1 MSGKQ
6 CGKVPRMSYE
16 LENCKRER
24 EGAALGIEA
33 VAVSARNRGASFSSG
48 GVHQAS
54 PLFPAIQAF
63 QSSVH
68 NARTKMSNQ
77 RTRGRKKKLWN
88 QENRTA
94 AVIDTRPLTW
104 LPGCRPYIPFVRCIK
119 KRRGEKRNKKGK
131 NKKRVYA

>member
-16 LENCKRER
+16 LENCK
-24 EGAALGIEA
+24 
-33 VAVSARNRGASFSSG
+33 ARKRGG
-48 GVHQAS
+48 GVGYRGGRGISAESWRVLFLGRRS
-54 PLFPAIQAF
+54 PGEPFIPGHSGL
-63 QSSVH
+63 SVVGSQCTDE
-68 NARTKMSNQ
+68 NVKSTYAGEKKK
-77 RTRGRKKKLWN
+77 KKKLWN

-119 KRRGEKRNKKGK
+119 KKMWRKKEQKR
-131 NKKRVYA
+131 

>member
-1 MSGKQ
+1 MSGNSAAKFRG
-6 CGKVPRMSYE
+6 CLTSLKIV
-16 LENCKRER
+16 KRER

-77 RTRGRKKKLWN
+77 RTRGRKKKKIVESREQNGSRHRYPSAHL
-88 QENRTA
+88 A
-94 AVIDTRPLTW
+94 A
-104 LPGCRPYIPFVRCIK
+104 
-119 KRRGEKRNKKGK
+119 
-131 NKKRVYA
+131 RV